1 VTVDV
6 CAAEDLEPGR
16 MVRVHAGTTPVVVI
30 RAEDGGLHGL
40 VDRCI
45 HQGGPLSRGKLQ
57 TAVIGDAP
65 GEYREAETTV
75 LKCPWHGFEFDVST
89 GCALFD
95 PRRRV
100 RRFDVREENG
110 RVVLEH

>member
-1 VTVDV
+1 MTVDV
-6 CAAEDLEPGR
+6 CAAGELERGT

-30 RAEDGGLHGL
+30 RASDGGLHAL
-40 VDRCI
+40 IDRCP

-57 TAVIGDAP
+57 TAVVGDGP
-65 GEYREAETTV
+65 GDYREAQTTI
-75 LKCPWHGFEFDVST
+75 LKCPWHGFEFDVAT

-100 RRFDVREENG
+100 RRFDVHEENG

>member
-1 VTVDV
+1 MTVDV

-30 RAEDGGLHGL
+30 RTADGALHGL
-40 VDRCI
+40 LDRCI

-57 TAVIGDAP
+57 SAVTGDHP
-65 GEYREAETTV
+65 GDYRESGVTI
-75 LKCPWHGFEFDVST
+75 LKCPWHGFEFDVAT
-89 GCALFD
+89 GCSVFD

-100 RRFDVREENG
+100 RRFTVREEDG